1 LTSLVN
7 PWVRGCVTNV
17 QDKDLVA
24 TRARAES
31 VKRTSRDYVQVSRAL
46 DSEKTDLSLR
56 RLTHPPSLSGTV
68 RKAGIALALAP
79 EPFTTVAGVAMIAGS
94 FAMKRREPASL
105 GDLAEEAT
113 KQFGDLSSL
122 SLDVLSLLL

>member
-1 LTSLVN
+1 
-7 PWVRGCVTNV
+7 V

-24 TRARAES
+24 IRTRVES
-31 VKRTSRDYVQVSRAL
+31 LKRSSRDCVQVSRAL
-46 DSEKTDLSLR
+46 DSEETARSLR

-105 GDLAEEAT
+105 RDLAEEAA
-113 KQFGDLSSL
+113 KQLGDLSSL
-122 SLDVLSLLL
+122 SLAGLSLSL